1 VSAKA
6 WLQGSPAGA
15 PFIVDNLLAWSYN
28 ERMDLTGFRRLPFSA
43 IVGQEKL
50 KKAYLAN
57 IVNPRIGGLLISGPK
72 GTGKS
77 TLVHSVSGILPDFQ
91 AVASCPFNCDPGTP
105 GRLCTLCRE
114 RGDLKAEDR
123 RMRIVNLPLSCSED
137 RLVGSIDVER
147 LLKSGDKVILPG
159 ILGQANGNILYVDE
173 VNLLPDHLVDDI
185 LDAAASGWNTIER
198 EGLSVHHPARF
209 VLVGTMNPEEGDLR
223 PQILDRF
230 PLCVKIETVR
240 DPRLRAE
247 IVRLNL
253 RYENDPA
260 GFFASFDQND
270 LASRDSIVAARSLL
284 PRVAVTDAQ
293 VLAVAESCAELK
305 VDGQRPD
312 IVIVKTGLTLAALE
326 GRTMVSAEDLMLA
339 AELAL
344 CHRTRDGGLLEPP
357 DRNEIQGGFSK
368 RFDRLSPSAGKDE
381 VQKQSES
388 QELRQQVKGTVPGL
402 PGVHEKKN

>member
-1 VSAKA
+1 
-6 WLQGSPAGA
+6 
-15 PFIVDNLLAWSYN
+15 
-28 ERMDLTGFRRLPFSA
+28 MTGDSGFHRLPFPA
-43 IVGQEKL
+43 LLGQDKL
-50 KKAYLAN
+50 KRAYLAN

-77 TLVHSVSGILPDFQ
+77 TLVHSVSAILPEDP
-91 AVASCPFNCDPGTP
+91 AVASCLFNCDPNDP
-105 GRLCTLCRE
+105 DRLCSLCRE
-114 RGDLKAEDR
+114 RGELQAERR
-123 RMRIVNLPLSCSED
+123 RMRIVNLPLACTED

-147 LLKSGDKVILPG
+147 LLKTGEKVILPG

-230 PLCVKIETVR
+230 PLCVRIETVR
-240 DPRLRAE
+240 DPELRAE

-253 RYENDPA
+253 QYESDPSA
-260 GFFASFDQND
+260 FFARFDE
-270 LASRDSIVAARSLL
+270 AERAAKGSIVAARELL
-284 PRVAVTDAQ
+284 SRATVSDGQ

-312 IVIVKTGLTLAALE
+312 IVIVKTGIALAALE
-326 GRTMVSAEDLMLA
+326 GRTSVSADDLILA

-357 DRNEIQGGFSK
+357 DRNEILGSFSK
-368 RFDRLSPSAGKDE
+368 RFDRLSPSQSKDGGAEQPGVRQAG
-381 VQKQSES
+381 V
-388 QELRQQVKGTVPGL
+388 RAPIGL
-402 PGVHEKKN
+402 PGLGGSSGKKN

>member
-1 VSAKA
+1 M
-6 WLQGSPAGA
+6 
-15 PFIVDNLLAWSYN
+15 
-28 ERMDLTGFRRLPFSA
+28 ELTGFRRLPFSA

-123 RMRIVNLPLSCSED
+123 RMRIVNLPLSCTED
-137 RLVGSIDVER
+137 RLVGSLDVER
-147 LLKSGDKVILPG
+147 LLKSGEKVILPG

-198 EGLSVHHPARF
+198 EGLSIHHPARF
-209 VLVGTMNPEEGDLR
+209 LLVGTMNPEEGDLR

-240 DPRLRAE
+240 DPGLRAE
-247 IVRLNL
+247 IIRLNL
-253 RYENDPA
+253 MYESDPA

-270 LASRDSIVAARSLL
+270 LAYRDSIVAARRIL
-284 PRVAVTDAQ
+284 PRAAISDAQ

-357 DRNEIQGGFSK
+357 DRNEIMGSFSK
-368 RFDRLSPSAGKDE
+368 RLDRLSASKGKSR
-381 VQKQSES
+381 SES
-388 QELRQQVKGTVPGL
+388 TDQGGGPQSQQRGSTDL
-402 PGVHEKKN
+402 PAASGPSEKKKTT